1 LDYVVPDIAASF
13 APPFGMGAGVVI
25 GSITPYRAGLP
36 EQHRAPFLRG
46 AVQRLG
52 SLFGHRES
60 PAALDN
66 PAIHEI
72 GSQEARV
79 VELDAGQHELL
90 DSAKK
95 SLVAETA
102 RLKKALQTTGI
113 NPQTMMKRVS
123 VGGPLISVSPTMR
136 DNAFRAG
143 VIDTTQTLN
152 DLAMVV
158 KALNSVPLNG
168 PLLTNEISSGFGGRP
183 DPFTEE
189 AAFHNGIDF
198 SAAKGS
204 DVFATAPGIVVFAGP
219 RGAYG
224 NTVEIDHG
232 YGIRTRYGHLS
243 RISVPLGLQLERGEI
258 IGKVGSTGRSTGPH
272 VHYEVWYDNAVRDPG
287 KFIKAGRNVRKE

>member
-1 LDYVVPDIAASF
+1 MDYVVPDIAASF
-13 APPFGMGAGVVI
+13 APPFGMGAGAVI
-25 GSITPYRAGLP
+25 GSIAPYRAQLP

-52 SLFGHRES
+52 SLFGHRAS
-60 PAALDN
+60 PETVDN

-79 VELDAGQHELL
+79 VELDASQQELL

-95 SLVAETA
+95 SLLAETA

-113 NPQTMMKRVS
+113 NSQTMLKRVS
-123 VGGPLISVSPTMR
+123 VGGPLISVAPTMR
-136 DNAFRAG
+136 DDAFRAG
-143 VIDTTQTLN
+143 VIDTTQSLN

-168 PLLTNEISSGFGGRP
+168 PLLTSEVSSGFGGRP

-204 DVFATAPGIVVFAGP
+204 DVFATAPGIVVFAAP

-243 RISVPLGLQLERGEI
+243 KISVPTRFPTGARRDHRQGGLHRSQHRAARPLRGVVRQRCERSGQI
-258 IGKVGSTGRSTGPH
+258 HQGGAKCS
-272 VHYEVWYDNAVRDPG
+272 
-287 KFIKAGRNVRKE
+287 